1 MRVQIGPNRLRLL
14 GFQFISVRQNAP
26 EFNSTAEVT
35 AEVMLLL
42 AVQGV
47 TLNWHGTSEFAKTA
61 EKLLKLRLHQTEFP
75 VR

>member
-1 MRVQIGPNRLRLL
+1 LL

-47 TLNWHGTSEFAKTA
+47 KWASAFLTII
-61 EKLLKLRLHQTEFP
+61 LLKRNMVAFP
-75 VR
+75 FLGFCACPLEY